1 LLRKTDGTDRITR
14 ITNPLQINRRYKV
27 AFGDILKNKDNEGKE
42 KHVPIIEISTGSGG
56 ADTVNVVVGKEVAH
70 PNTIE
75 HHIAWLEVY
84 GVKGDGQVISLA
96 RADFAPAYTSPK
108 VQLKVLLADFETI
121 YATSYC
127 NIHGLWEYSLK
138 V

>member
-1 LLRKTDGTDRITR
+1 
-14 ITNPLQINRRYKV
+14 V
-27 AFGDILKNKDNEGKE
+27 AFGNILKTKDDEGKE
-42 KHVPIIEISTGSGG
+42 KHVATIEISKGSGG
-56 ADTVNVVVGKEVAH
+56 ADTINVVVGKEVAH

-84 GVKGDGQVISLA
+84 GVKGNGQVISLA
-96 RADFAPAYTSPK
+96 RTDFAPAYANPK
-108 VQLKVLLADFETI
+108 VQFETLLADFETI

-127 NIHGLWEYSLK
+127 NIHGLWENSVK